1 MIPKFRPAVQGQMA
15 FSFAGL
21 KTQVIKA
28 TTKFFPNLKL
38 QKGMPEGLKRA
49 VARRFQ
55 EVSPP
60 TLELVDDDGR

>member
-1 MIPKFRPAVQGQMA
+1 MA

-55 EVSPP
+55 EVRLLRKFDTSIAYSG
-60 TLELVDDDGR
+60 LRRLQ